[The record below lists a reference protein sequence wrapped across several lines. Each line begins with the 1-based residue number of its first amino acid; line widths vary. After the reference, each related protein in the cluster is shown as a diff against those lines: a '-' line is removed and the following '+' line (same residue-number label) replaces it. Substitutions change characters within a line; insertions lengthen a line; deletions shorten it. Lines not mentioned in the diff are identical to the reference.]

1 MSLRLCDRRGRVE
14 VTKLLLEAGAEI
26 SIKNFAGAS
35 PLQYAASHDEPG
47 GVLELLIE
55 HRDASLS
62 ADL

>member
-1 MSLRLCDRRGRVE
+1 MADGRVE

-35 PLQYAASHDEPG
+35 PLQYAACHDEPG

-55 HRDASLS
+55 RRNASLS